1 MQNQSK
7 IIDNK
12 PLVSVVIC
20 TFNGELYIE
29 EQLTTVCEQSYTN
42 LEIIIVDD
50 CSTDNT
56 LTILKKASEKDSR
69 IQLFVNENNI
79 GYNKNFNKA
88 VGLSSGE
95 IIAFC
100 DQDDIWET
108 KKIEILL
115 NAWPE
120 EAVLIYS
127 NSIRFHGKLD
137 KSKCKKNNLYR
148 RFEGKDPRKI
158 ALFNTINGHA
168 MLVKRELVNL
178 SMPFPENVF
187 YDWRIAVIA
196 AVNGGVAYVDEIL
209 VYQRVHEQNA
219 SFGQHTQ
226 EGYKNE
232 REAFQNKIARHNKVF
247 IETPNLNK
255 KDRQFFEKLTDYWGS
270 RDKKKS
276 SIRLFFFMIKYRK
289 PLFWYKKRTIGLFSH
304 IKHSFLISFN

>member
-1 MQNQSK
+1 MLNQNTIQ
-7 IIDNK
+7 NN
-12 PLVSVVIC
+12 PLVSIVLC
-20 TFNGELYIE
+20 TYNGEMFIE
-29 EQLTTVCEQSYTN
+29 EQLKTVCSQTYKN
-42 LEIIIVDD
+42 LEIIIADD
-50 CSTDNT
+50 CSKDNT
-56 LTILKKASEKDSR
+56 FLILEKLAKEDSR
-69 IQLFVNENNI
+69 IRLIRNEFNL
-79 GYNKNFNKA
+79 GYNMNFNNA
-88 VGLSSGE
+88 VHLTTGLF
-95 IIAFC
+95 IAFC

-115 NAWPE
+115 NAYSE
-120 EAVLIYS
+120 EAALIYS
-127 NSIRFHGKLD
+127 NSIRFQGKLD
-137 KSKCKKNNLYR
+137 KNKCKKNNLYR

-168 MLVKRELVNL
+168 MLVKRELVTL

-226 EGYKNE
+226 LGYKDE
-232 REAFQNKIARHNKVF
+232 RAAFQNEIAKHIKVF

-255 KDRQFFEKLTDYWGS
+255 KDRLFFEKLTDYWGS
-270 RDKKKS
+270 QDKKKS
-276 SIRLFFFMIKYRK
+276 RIRLFFFMMKYRK
-289 PLFWYKKRTIGLFSH
+289 LLFWYKKRSIGLFSH